1 METETFMTQEIFI
14 IQIGVG
20 GIGSTLLRQLMQQQ
34 DALQQRYGFKL
45 GYLALVETSG
55 AVHTGQM
62 LSPATMQAVLDARQ
76 NRVPLAEL
84 EGGCS
89 PCAWQT
95 FLPDAPC
102 IIVDVT
108 AADGLEESMV
118 AAVNAGHRLVF
129 ANKRPLSKS
138 LDVFK
143 TLTATGATRYEATVG
158 AGLPVL
164 DTLQRL
170 LDSGD
175 KMVRIEAAMSGT
187 LGYLCGALEE
197 DIPLSQAV
205 HTAKSNGWTEPDPRD
220 DLSGSDVARKALIL
234 ARTCGMSWEIDDIP
248 AEPWF
253 PPELADLSV
262 AAFMA
267 RLPELDSTFA
277 ERVAQARTRSMAL
290 RYVATVEPDG
300 ASVGLRELPL
310 DHPLAG
316 LRGPDNMIVFTTER
330 YQEPVPRMV
339 IRGPGAGLDV
349 TAAGVFGDII
359 ATAREM

>member
-1 METETFMTQEIFI
+1 MTQEIHI

-20 GIGSTLLRQLMQQQ
+20 GIGKTLVQQVRDQQ
-34 DALQQRYGFKL
+34 DALLQRYGFKL
-45 GYLALVETSG
+45 GYLALVETNG
-55 AVHTGQM
+55 AVHTGTM
-62 LSPATMQAVLDARQ
+62 LSTDTLNAVLEARASGK
-76 NRVPLAEL
+76 PLSSL

-89 PCAWQT
+89 PCGWQS
-95 FLPDAPC
+95 FLPAYPC

-108 AADGLEESMV
+108 AADGFEAGLV
-118 AAVNAGHRLVF
+118 AAVKENHRVVF
-129 ANKRPLSKS
+129 ANKRPLSGS
-138 LDVFK
+138 LDIFHA
-143 TLTATGATRYEATVG
+143 LTSGGATRYEATVG

-175 KMVRIEAAMSGT
+175 TLVRIEAAMSGT

-197 DIPLSQAV
+197 NIPLSEAV
-205 HTAKSNGWTEPDPRD
+205 RTAKHNGWTEPDPRD

-234 ARTCGMSWEIDDIP
+234 ARTCGLNWSIDDVP
-248 AEPWF
+248 SEAWF
-253 PPELADLSV
+253 PSDMATLSV
-262 AAFMA
+262 DEFMQ
-267 RLPELDSTFA
+267 RLNELDASFA
-277 ERVAQARTRSMAL
+277 ERVARARERQMSL
-290 RYVATVEPDG
+290 RYVATVEPSG

-316 LRGPDNMIVFTTER
+316 LRGPDNMIVFTTAR

-359 ATAREM
+359 ATAREMCRI